1 MVNVVAPFKIV
12 RVKNN
17 TSDWFDG
24 EIAEKIHT
32 RDKLSKRF
40 KLTKLYVDEEISKEA
55 QKVVQNLIWKKKKA
69 YFEEKLKENRKSPK
83 KLWKTLK
90 NLGLSDKRSPST
102 NICL

>member
-90 NLGLSDKRSPST
+90 NLGLSDKKSPST

>member
-55 QKVVQNLIWKKKKA
+55 QKVVQNLI
-69 YFEEKLKENRKSPK
+69 
-83 KLWKTLK
+83 
-90 NLGLSDKRSPST
+90 
-102 NICL
+102 

>member
-90 NLGLSDKRSPST
+90 NLGLLDKRSPST